1 MVGGPTA
8 GGQQRTDLTK
18 REPGILGRVG
28 YTPRAR
34 YSRACNAVAFLRA
47 WQAPAVQP
55 ARNSGAS
62 S

>member
-1 MVGGPTA
+1 MVGGPDCR
-8 GGQQRTDLTK
+8 GQQRTDLTK
-18 REPGILGRVG
+18 RELGILGRFG
-28 YTPRAR
+28 STLRAR

-47 WQAPAVQP
+47 RQAAAVQP